1 MKQVIVMALLFCIFL
16 CEGCKEEDYVYPSVV
31 TEFIGAQTNNDGTIS
46 QLVADDGTIYS
57 VLQRDGLGG
66 LVADTLY
73 RTISIYEP
81 ITQENSKGN
90 VAQLYSCQLVL
101 SVNPLPASDFKG
113 NIKTDPVDIQSIW
126 LSGEYLNM
134 ILLVQ
139 YKELSHLY
147 HFVDEGITSDQSG
160 TQTLN
165 LRLFHDRN
173 NDYEAFTKQVYL
185 SVPLKNYLQLLRKGD
200 KIRFNLNTY
209 KEGETYREFD
219 YQ

>member
-1 MKQVIVMALLFCIFL
+1 MKQLIVVVLLFCTFL

-31 TEFIGAQTNNDGTIS
+31 TEFIGAQTDNNGTIS
-46 QLVADDGTIYS
+46 QLITDNGTIYS

-81 ITQENSKGN
+81 ITQENSEGN
-90 VAQLYSCQLVL
+90 IAQLYSCQLVL
-101 SVNPLPASDFKG
+101 SVNPLPVSDFKG

-147 HFVDEGITSDQSG
+147 HFVDEGITSDQSE

-209 KEGETYREFD
+209 KEGKTYREFD